1 MLGVL
6 HPEFLLFGLL
16 FSLELL
22 FFFLFFFPGKQDLQ
36 LIFHGALSYSPIVDL
51 CSAEM
56 MFICTCYLPEK
67 ESQEEQSV

>member
-22 FFFLFFFPGKQDLQ
+22 FFFPFFPGKQDLQ

-51 CSAEM
+51 CSDEM